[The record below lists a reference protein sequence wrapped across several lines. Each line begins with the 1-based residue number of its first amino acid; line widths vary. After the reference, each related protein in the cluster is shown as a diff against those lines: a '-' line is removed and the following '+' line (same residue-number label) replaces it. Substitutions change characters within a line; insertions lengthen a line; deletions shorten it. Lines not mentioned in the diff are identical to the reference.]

1 MNLSEQDVV
10 VTGAAGLVGSQLA
23 ADLADEN
30 DVLAVDDL
38 SKGDREAVP
47 EDVEFVRADMLDTDD
62 VAEVITEETD
72 VVFHF
77 AAHTDVRVD
86 DPENER
92 RVFEENT
99 EMTYNVVERMREVGC
114 DALAFTSSSTVYGE
128 APRPTPEDYA
138 PLEPISIYGASK
150 LSDEGVVSTFANSY
164 GIQSWVFRFANIVGP
179 RQRGNVIPDFIQKL
193 QDDPDTLTIL
203 GDGKQEKSYLHVAD
217 CADAIRYVVENADGA
232 YNLYNLGSRTTTSVV
247 DIADIVA
254 DTMGL
259 DPDYEFT
266 GGDRGWTGDVPKMRL
281 DTDKLA
287 DLGYDVPE
295 DSDAAVRRA
304 TEQLY
309 DELRA

>member
-1 MNLSEQDVV
+1 MYLEDKNVV
-10 VTGAAGLVGSQLA
+10 VTGAAGLVGSHLT
-23 ADLADEN
+23 ADLIEEN
-30 DVLAVDDL
+30 DVRAVDDL
-38 SKGDREAVP
+38 SKGDKKAVP
-47 EDVEFVRADMLDTDD
+47 NRAEFVRGDMLDPTAVKD
-62 VAEVITEETD
+62 VITETTD
-72 VVFHF
+72 IVFHF

-86 DPENER
+86 DPEEER

-114 DALAFTSSSTVYGE
+114 DHLAFTSSSTVYGE
-128 APRPTPEDYA
+128 APRPTPEEYG

-193 QDDPDTLTIL
+193 QDDPETLTIL

-217 CADAIRYVVENADGA
+217 CAEAIQYVVENGA
-232 YNLYNLGSRTTTSVV
+232 EEYNLYNLGSRTTTAVV

-254 DTMGL
+254 DVMNL
-259 DPDYEFT
+259 DPAYEFT

-281 DTDKLA
+281 DTDRLA
-287 DLGYDVPE
+287 NLGYDVPKS
-295 DSDAAVRRA
+295 SDAAVRRA
-304 TEQLY
+304 TQQLY
-309 DELRA
+309 EELRA